1 MEPHSHPEEI
11 HSGGE
16 ITTSESCAA
25 ATGSALVLH
34 DISSSDALTNETP
47 TEECKNYNI
56 GSASHLVIL
65 GLPDD
70 AELLCDIGKLLES
83 HVNIHGISRDDIYR
97 LLMTEPDANPSHYPR
112 TQQSTGSSR
121 QFQPL

>member
-1 MEPHSHPEEI
+1 MRH
-11 HSGGE
+11 
-16 ITTSESCAA
+16 
-25 ATGSALVLH
+25 LQKNVR
-34 DISSSDALTNETP
+34 
-47 TEECKNYNI
+47 NYNI

-97 LLMTEPDANPSHYPR
+97 LIMTEPDANPSHYPR
-112 TQQSTGSSR
+112 TEQSTGSSR
-121 QFQPL
+121 QFQPLWIKKFPWIHYSYHVDGVFCCACVFFCPR